1 MKFEE
6 LLEKKE
12 AKKMSLLKNLL
23 LSGGKDTITEMM
35 KKLQL
40 SKKSVENYLEE
51 LRDDLAIYE
60 GQCQL
65 IYDKTNVEFWKI
77 PEFSLCELE
86 LTWYQE
92 APKYQILIHLL
103 ENKEM
108 AFIRLTQELAIS
120 ESSLSRKIKEINTLL
135 KEFKLMIWQGKIEG
149 EESQIRYFY
158 FQLMWYL
165 DQYPKHLTGKEKHL
179 IEQFERGFGLVFTE
193 EAHQRINLWVK
204 ITKYRISIPK
214 LSFQEFHKKFVPYQK
229 DRFYLQL
236 KPIFQRFFSYYA
248 VEIREEEIMLH
259 FIFLISM
266 SLLNEKDFYHYS
278 LQRSR
283 FTPSSIADTLI
294 LENILRLYPR
304 PKIRPEWE
312 ANCYYHLSQVHLRL
326 YFFQGDIEV
335 YDRENIWQLEAKLSS
350 RNIQSYTKKMLG
362 LAQDTLA
369 IPYDEENSLLA
380 MTEVKYLSIVAILDV
395 EMNREIRIG
404 IDLKMDPLFKEA
416 AINMYML
423 HLNMINGV
431 VVEAYIPEHHYDLII
446 TNQQQEKVHYYRL
459 SELGTNYD
467 IQEIKKIIRQLE

>member
-12 AKKMSLLKNLL
+12 AKKMCLLKNLL

-77 PEFSLCELE
+77 PEFSLRELE

-326 YFFQGDIEV
+326 YFFQGDVEV

-431 VVEAYIPEHHYDLII
+431 VVEACIPEHHYDLII
-446 TNQQQEKVHYYRL
+446 TNQQQEKVRYYRL

>member
-12 AKKMSLLKNLL
+12 AKKMCLLKNLL
-23 LSGGKDTITEMM
+23 FSGGKDTITEMM

-77 PEFSLCELE
+77 PEFSLRELE

-326 YFFQGDIEV
+326 YFFQGDVEV

-431 VVEAYIPEHHYDLII
+431 VVEACIPEHHYDLII
-446 TNQQQEKVHYYRL
+446 TNQQQEKVRYYRL

>member
-1 MKFEE
+1 
-6 LLEKKE
+6 
-12 AKKMSLLKNLL
+12 
-23 LSGGKDTITEMM
+23 
-35 KKLQL
+35 
-40 SKKSVENYLEE
+40 
-51 LRDDLAIYE
+51 
-60 GQCQL
+60 
-65 IYDKTNVEFWKI
+65 
-77 PEFSLCELE
+77 
-86 LTWYQE
+86 
-92 APKYQILIHLL
+92 
-103 ENKEM
+103 M

-120 ESSLSRKIKEINTLL
+120 ESSLSRKIKEINILL

-179 IEQFERGFGLVFTE
+179 IEQFERGFGLIFTE

-214 LSFQEFHKKFVPYQK
+214 LSFQEFHKKFIPYQK

-326 YFFQGDIEV
+326 YFFQGDVEV

-350 RNIQSYTKKMLG
+350 RNIQAYTKKLLG

-380 MTEVKYLSIVAILDV
+380 MTEVKYLSIVTILDV

-431 VVEAYIPEHHYDLII
+431 VVEACIPEHHYDLII
-446 TNQQQEKVHYYRL
+446 TNQQQEKVRYYRL

-467 IQEIKKIIRQLE
+467 IQEIKKIIRKLE

>member
-1 MKFEE
+1 
-6 LLEKKE
+6 
-12 AKKMSLLKNLL
+12 
-23 LSGGKDTITEMM
+23 
-35 KKLQL
+35 
-40 SKKSVENYLEE
+40 
-51 LRDDLAIYE
+51 
-60 GQCQL
+60 
-65 IYDKTNVEFWKI
+65 
-77 PEFSLCELE
+77 
-86 LTWYQE
+86 
-92 APKYQILIHLL
+92 
-103 ENKEM
+103 
-108 AFIRLTQELAIS
+108 
-120 ESSLSRKIKEINTLL
+120 
-135 KEFKLMIWQGKIEG
+135 
-149 EESQIRYFY
+149 
-158 FQLMWYL
+158 
-165 DQYPKHLTGKEKHL
+165 
-179 IEQFERGFGLVFTE
+179 
-193 EAHQRINLWVK
+193 
-204 ITKYRISIPK
+204 
-214 LSFQEFHKKFVPYQK
+214 
-229 DRFYLQL
+229 
-236 KPIFQRFFSYYA
+236 
-248 VEIREEEIMLH
+248 MLH

-312 ANCYYHLSQVHLRL
+312 ANCYYHLSQVHLCL
-326 YFFQGDIEV
+326 YFFQGDVEV

-431 VVEAYIPEHHYDLII
+431 VVEACIPEHHYDLII
-446 TNQQQEKVHYYRL
+446 TNQQQEKVRYYRL

-467 IQEIKKIIRQLE
+467 IQEIKKIIRRLE

>member
-12 AKKMSLLKNLL
+12 AKKMCLLKNLL
-23 LSGGKDTITEMM
+23 LSGGQTTMTEMTA
-35 KKLQL
+35 KLQI

-51 LRDDLAIYE
+51 LMDDLARYE
-60 GQCQL
+60 GQCRL
-65 IYDKTNVEFWKI
+65 IYDKNSIQFWKA
-77 PEFSLCELE
+77 PAFSLRELE
-86 LTWYQE
+86 LSWYQE

-120 ESSLSRKIKEINTLL
+120 ESSLSRKIKEINVLL
-135 KEFKLMIWQGKIEG
+135 KEFKLMIWQGKLEG

-165 DQYPKHLTGKEKHL
+165 DQYPQQLTGKEKQL
-179 IEQFERGFGLVFTE
+179 IEQFERGFGLTFTA

-204 ITKYRISIPK
+204 ITKYRISISK
-214 LSFQEFHKKFVPYQK
+214 LSFQTFYKKFEPYQK

-236 KPIFQRFFSYYA
+236 KPIFHRFFSYYA

-266 SLLNEKDFYHYS
+266 SILNERDFYQYS

-326 YFFQGDIEV
+326 YFFQGDVEV

-350 RNIQSYTKKMLG
+350 RNIQAYTKKLLH
-362 LAQDTLA
+362 LAQETLA
-369 IPYDEENSLLA
+369 IPDEADNSLLA
-380 MTEVKYLSIVAILDV
+380 MTEVKYLSIVTILDV

-446 TNQQQEKVHYYRL
+446 SNQPHENVSYYRL

-467 IQEIKKIIRQLE
+467 IQEIKNLIRKL

>member
-1 MKFEE
+1 MR
-6 LLEKKE
+6 
-12 AKKMSLLKNLL
+12 LLKNLL

-35 KKLQL
+35 KKLHL

-65 IYDKTNVEFWKI
+65 IYDKTSVEFWKI
-77 PEFSLCELE
+77 PEFSLRELE

-120 ESSLSRKIKEINTLL
+120 ESSLSRKIKEINILL

-165 DQYPKHLTGKEKHL
+165 DQYPKYLTGKEKHL
-179 IEQFERGFGLVFTE
+179 IEQFERGFGLIFTE

-214 LSFQEFHKKFVPYQK
+214 LSFQEFHKKFIPYQK

-304 PKIRPEWE
+304 PKIRSEWE

-326 YFFQGDIEV
+326 YFFQGDVEV

-350 RNIQSYTKKMLG
+350 RNIQAYTKKCW
-362 LAQDTLA
+362 AWHKT
-369 IPYDEENSLLA
+369 
-380 MTEVKYLSIVAILDV
+380 
-395 EMNREIRIG
+395 R
-404 IDLKMDPLFKEA
+404 
-416 AINMYML
+416 
-423 HLNMINGV
+423 
-431 VVEAYIPEHHYDLII
+431 
-446 TNQQQEKVHYYRL
+446 
-459 SELGTNYD
+459 
-467 IQEIKKIIRQLE
+467 

>member
-12 AKKMSLLKNLL
+12 AKKMRLLKNLL

-77 PEFSLCELE
+77 PEFSLRELE

-165 DQYPKHLTGKEKHL
+165 DQYQKHLTGKEKHL

-214 LSFQEFHKKFVPYQK
+214 LSF
-229 DRFYLQL
+229 
-236 KPIFQRFFSYYA
+236 
-248 VEIREEEIMLH
+248 
-259 FIFLISM
+259 
-266 SLLNEKDFYHYS
+266 
-278 LQRSR
+278 
-283 FTPSSIADTLI
+283 
-294 LENILRLYPR
+294 
-304 PKIRPEWE
+304 
-312 ANCYYHLSQVHLRL
+312 
-326 YFFQGDIEV
+326 
-335 YDRENIWQLEAKLSS
+335 
-350 RNIQSYTKKMLG
+350 
-362 LAQDTLA
+362 
-369 IPYDEENSLLA
+369 
-380 MTEVKYLSIVAILDV
+380 
-395 EMNREIRIG
+395 
-404 IDLKMDPLFKEA
+404 
-416 AINMYML
+416 
-423 HLNMINGV
+423 HLNN
-431 VVEAYIPEHHYDLII
+431 
-446 TNQQQEKVHYYRL
+446 
-459 SELGTNYD
+459 S
-467 IQEIKKIIRQLE
+467 